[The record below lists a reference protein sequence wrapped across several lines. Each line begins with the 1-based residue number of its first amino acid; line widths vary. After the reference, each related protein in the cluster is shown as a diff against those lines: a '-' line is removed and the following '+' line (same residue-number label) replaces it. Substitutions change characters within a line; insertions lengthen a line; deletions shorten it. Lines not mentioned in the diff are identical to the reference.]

1 MQDVHKTPAVAA
13 TARKTR
19 DLDTDLLII
28 PVFDDDTLGDE
39 ADLDRASGGEYA
51 AARKRGEFT
60 GKLYEQLVT
69 PVGGDSWKSRRALWV
84 GAGPRRE
91 ITTERIRRIA
101 TIGGLFARQRR
112 LTSIAILCRAIE
124 GITLD
129 RAVQA
134 LAEGAVLANYE
145 GTTYKT
151 SGTPVAWLERVELRA
166 PGEVDATVVERGRVL
181 GEATNMARALS
192 NEPGNVLT

>member
-51 AARKRGEFT
+51 AARKRGE
-60 GKLYEQLVT
+60 
-69 PVGGDSWKSRRALWV
+69 
-84 GAGPRRE
+84 
-91 ITTERIRRIA
+91 
-101 TIGGLFARQRR
+101 
-112 LTSIAILCRAIE
+112 
-124 GITLD
+124 
-129 RAVQA
+129 
-134 LAEGAVLANYE
+134 
-145 GTTYKT
+145 
-151 SGTPVAWLERVELRA
+151 LRA

-192 NEPGNVLT
+192 NEPGNVLTPREFADRAAALAKDAGLGVEVLDEKRIADLEMGLLLGVARGS